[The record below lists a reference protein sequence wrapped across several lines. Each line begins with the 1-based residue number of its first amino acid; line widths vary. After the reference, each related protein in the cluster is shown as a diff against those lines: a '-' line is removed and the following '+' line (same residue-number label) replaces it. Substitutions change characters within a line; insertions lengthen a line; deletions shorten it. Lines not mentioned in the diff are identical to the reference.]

1 MAEDTTRAT
10 QDKLNQ
16 LRSEHRELDAKIN
29 ALESCSPAD
38 QLQINRL
45 KKRKLSL
52 KDMIAQIEDGS
63 LPDIIA

>member
-1 MAEDTTRAT
+1 MGNDTNQTKAE
-10 QDKLNQ
+10 KLNL

-29 ALESCSPAD
+29 ALAASTPVD
-38 QLQINRL
+38 QLQIIRL

-52 KDMIAQIEDGS
+52 RDMIARIEDGS